1 MDNAR
6 GVDHMPTVEQ
16 QQQLI
21 RITSTAEEGT
31 TQGVAGANKI
41 GSMLNAHADFQAA
54 LREIDGTQS
63 SVSHQP

>member
-21 RITSTAEEGT
+21 RITSIAEE
-31 TQGVAGANKI
+31 ARKWI
-41 GSMLNAHADFQAA
+41 HFLS
-54 LREIDGTQS
+54 
-63 SVSHQP
+63 